1 MLEIPMAR
9 ILIAD
14 DSDGHR
20 QLLSYVLRHD
30 GHHVSGV
37 ADGASALDLLTREPF
52 DLAMLDVMMPVLDGL
67 TLCRILR
74 ATPAAHDLP
83 IIVLSAEPCE
93 SEARAAGADVF
104 FSKPYRVAAVR
115 ATVRMLVGD
124 ADSANVAQEL
134 SSSA

>member
-1 MLEIPMAR
+1 MAR

-20 QLLSYVLRHD
+20 QLMSYALRHD
-30 GHHVSGV
+30 GHQVSEA
-37 ADGASALDLLTREPF
+37 ADGASALDLLTRDPF

-74 ATPAAHDLP
+74 ATPALHDLP
-83 IIVLSAEPCE
+83 IIVLSAEICE
-93 SEARAAGADVF
+93 PEARAAGADAF
-104 FSKPYRVAAVR
+104 FSKPYRLAAVR
-115 ATVRMLVGD
+115 AAVRMLVGD
-124 ADSANVAQEL
+124 ADTGAHLAHER